1 MITYEGIRLK
11 INKAIRRNPLLT
23 DHRKKKLKGTDFTI
37 ISNNCWGGMI
47 YESYNIIKSSP
58 TVGLFFMSLDYIRFL
73 SHLKYYTS
81 CPIEFISPDQS
92 KWNNSELLLSDKRF
106 GTYPIG
112 RLSFGDETVEIFFL
126 HYHSEEEAYQKWNR
140 RCQRINWNH
149 LLVKFN
155 DQNGMTQEDLDTFLK
170 LPYKKIFFTCRSWN
184 NMNDCC
190 YIIHQPKCYASIT
203 ASHEPFGHNKYIDI
217 ESFINEL
224 YI

>member
-58 TVGLFFMSLDYIRFL
+58 TVGLFFMSSDYIRFL
-73 SHLKYYTS
+73 SNLEYYTS
-81 CPIEFISPDQS
+81 CPIEFISPEQS

-106 GTYPIG
+106 GKYPIG
-112 RLSFGDETVEIFFL
+112 RLSYGEETVEIFFL
-126 HYHSEEEAYQKWNR
+126 HYHSEEDAYQKWNR
-140 RCQRINWNH
+140 RCQRINWDH
-149 LLVKFN
+149 LIVKFN
-155 DQNGMTQEDLDTFLK
+155 DQNGTTQEDLDLFLK
-170 LPYKKIFFTCRSWN
+170 LPYKKVFFTCKPWN
-184 NMNDCC
+184 NMDGCC
-190 YIIHQPKCYASIT
+190 YIIRQPKCYPSVT
-203 ASHEPFGHNKYIDI
+203 ASHEPFGSNKYIDL

-224 YI
+224 YR